1 MKQYSPH
8 IQDELL
14 VARGLEGDRKS
25 LEELIIRYSSLI
37 YNLIIKMIRNKDDA
51 ADLSQEVFIKLI
63 TKLDSFKHN
72 SSFKTWLY
80 KITVNHILNYKKSTT
95 TRRRGGFIQFSKDL
109 DGAPDL
115 EINAGEY
122 YEADQ

>member
-1 MKQYSPH
+1 MEPYSQSIP
-8 IQDELL
+8 DEVLIT
-14 VARGLEGDRKS
+14 RSLEGDSKS
-25 LEELIIRYSSLI
+25 LEELIIRYSGLV

-80 KITVNHILNYKKSTT
+80 KITVNHILNYKKSAT
-95 TRRRGGFIQFSKDL
+95 TRRRR
-109 DGAPDL
+109 
-115 EINAGEY
+115 
-122 YEADQ
+122 